1 MHCLFIRILYM
12 KGTGEDCG
20 FPPLP
25 QKRGKGGAPVDGQEV
40 VPLGNEDAEG
50 FPVCRAMQKTAHKPA
65 PWKYLLVISTFA
77 PPRLL
82 LLAYVSKKG
91 TTS

>member
-1 MHCLFIRILYM
+1 LAIFRAFLGPFGAKITEFNHFLFPALRV
-12 KGTGEDCG
+12 
-20 FPPLP
+20 
-25 QKRGKGGAPVDGQEV
+25 PVDGQEV